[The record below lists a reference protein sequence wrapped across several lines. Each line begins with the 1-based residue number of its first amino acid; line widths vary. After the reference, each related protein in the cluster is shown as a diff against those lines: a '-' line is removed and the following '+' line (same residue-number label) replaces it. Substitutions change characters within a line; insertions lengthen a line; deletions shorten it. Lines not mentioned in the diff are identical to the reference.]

1 MANKKPKKA
10 ATAKRAL
17 AASKSTSN
25 VTRISA
31 SDSKAPKVSS
41 KPLKS
46 ATKPTV
52 VHKATSEEKA
62 AARTARGLRKSKDAP
77 TEAEVNA
84 QKAEKQRKRIGNP
97 LASLVAYFRGAWY
110 ELRQVR
116 WPDRANTWKMTGAL
130 LLFCAFFV
138 ILILLLDSA
147 FGTMFEWI
155 IG

>member
-1 MANKKPKKA
+1 MAKKSSKKSSA
-10 ATAKRAL
+10 KRAPATAK
-17 AASKSTSN
+17 KPETK

-31 SDSKAPKVSS
+31 KDDKKT
-41 KPLKS
+41 KKS

-52 VHKATSEEKA
+52 VHKATPREKA
-62 AARTARGLRKSKDAP
+62 DARTARGLRKSDNAP
-77 TEAEVNA
+77 TEAEINA
-84 QKAEKQRKRIGNP
+84 QKAEKQKRSIGNP
-97 LASLVAYFRGAWY
+97 LKSIWAYFRGAWY

-138 ILILLLDSA
+138 GVILLLDTA